1 MSPPIEKICKVPN
14 YMKQKPFQISLIHN
28 PRHIEN
34 EQNIVID
41 AHEDKQF
48 FQDLQVIQSA
58 NKPKVVQRSLKKS
71 QNKKGNNV
79 QSGKKSQ
86 VAANLSQDGNR
97 ALSFKSVTSYVLGDL
112 DISNGE
118 GSSELGSFEISSN
131 TSSIHSEANE
141 DLLSDKKDR
150 SSKKRDS
157 NPALDLSNKNKNA
170 KCTKKF

>member
-1 MSPPIEKICKVPN
+1 M
-14 YMKQKPFQISLIHN
+14 
-28 PRHIEN
+28 
-34 EQNIVID
+34 
-41 AHEDKQF
+41 
-48 FQDLQVIQSA
+48 
-58 NKPKVVQRSLKKS
+58 
-71 QNKKGNNV
+71 

-86 VAANLSQDGNR
+86 AGANLSQDGNR

-141 DLLSDKKDR
+141 DLLSDKKER
-150 SSKKRDS
+150 SSKRRDS
-157 NPALDLSNKNKNA
+157 NPALDLSNKNKKA